1 MAEIVNDD
9 VSEKLE
15 AIRTTASLTFIWFA
29 TNVKFTDVVRGVASK
44 SIADA
49 PAMTTSMA
57 LTVAAPSAVTLN
69 VRRALM
75 VSVHQTWFGHPGD
88 IAHDVV
94 PRPALALGSGG
105 ET

>member
-15 AIRTTASLTFIWFA
+15 AIRTTASLTFIH
-29 TNVKFTDVVRGVASK
+29 VRGVASK

-57 LTVAAPSAVTLN
+57 LTVTAPSAVTLN
-69 VRRALM
+69 VRGALI
-75 VSVHQTWFGHPGD
+75 VSVHQTWFHHPGD

-94 PRPALALGSGG
+94 PRPALAFSDAVVL
-105 ET
+105 

>member
-15 AIRTTASLTFIWFA
+15 AIRTTASITFIWFA

-57 LTVAAPSAVTLN
+57 LTVTAPSAVTLN
-69 VRRALM
+69 VRGALM
-75 VSVHQTWFGHPGD
+75 VSWFGHPGD